1 MTTRRNPENG
11 GSPPRLSES
20 PIEDEG
26 VRRQLAQLF
35 GESLFG
41 PWPQLQHDAGRW
53 RQGGR
58 SRRWLWKL
66 SILVTLVAAAVG
78 LHSLVQPGLK
88 HQVNDQRGRYA
99 QELKTFLNDGDL
111 ERASQYVPLVEGYAG
126 GEQKRDIDPK
136 DAHLDLIVATE
147 AALYRYF
154 DGSPERL
161 RRIQPYLDDTGQG
174 SPLRQ
179 IANLTVLSRQERA
192 ARLAVLERLR
202 NDLPD
207 NNELEY
213 LLATALEYKSD
224 AQSSRRAWE
233 RSAKLE
239 PAWLGH
245 RFEQAWFE
253 LHQDRAPAAQQIA
266 SQMLRVD
273 PDSPWSKLAAGVF
286 ALPKNIA
293 VTSIRGDAAAPIATP
308 VEIYVEMLVQGILAA
323 SRNDFSRAKERLTD
337 ASAAIHYQAPF
348 LFDAF
353 DWCVDENEPALAREL
368 SSMPQWPRNS
378 KVAIAKLERLSNL
391 QPTQRK
397 EPASATAH
405 TLGALALPP
414 EYASTKSP
422 SSPKPGKGPA
432 NRQPTK

>member
-11 GSPPRLSES
+11 SPPRVSES

-26 VRRQLAQLF
+26 VRQQLAELF
-35 GESLFG
+35 GKSLFG
-41 PWPQLQHDAGRW
+41 PWPQLQHDAGKW

-66 SILVTLVAAAVG
+66 SILVTLVAAAFG

-88 HQVNDQRGRYA
+88 HQVDDQRGRCA
-99 QELKTFLNDGDL
+99 QELKTFLNDGNL
-111 ERASQYVPLVEGYAG
+111 ERASQYVPLVEGHAG

-147 AALYRYF
+147 AALYRYY

-161 RRIQPYLDDTGQG
+161 RRILPYLDNSGQA
-174 SPLRQ
+174 SALRK
-179 IANLTVLSRQERA
+179 IANLTVLSREERA
-192 ARLAVLERLR
+192 AKLESLEGLR

-213 LLATALEYKSD
+213 LLATALEYKHD

-245 RFEQAWFE
+245 RFEHAWFE

-273 PDSPWSKLAAGVF
+273 PDSPWSKLAAGAF
-286 ALPKNIA
+286 LLPKNIA
-293 VTSIRGDAAAPIATP
+293 VTSIRGDAAAPVATP

-323 SRNDFSRAKERLTD
+323 SRNDFSRAKERLAD
-337 ASAAIHYQAPF
+337 AFAAIYYQAPF

-368 SSMPQWPRNS
+368 SNMPQWPRNS

-391 QPTQRK
+391 QPIQRK
-397 EPASATAH
+397 EPASAPVR
-405 TLGALALPP
+405 TLGALAQPP
-414 EYASTKSP
+414 EHASTKSP

-432 NRQPTK
+432 HQQPTK

>member
-1 MTTRRNPENG
+1 MTTRH
-11 GSPPRLSES
+11 SPGHEDSELRPSES

-41 PWPQLQHDAGRW
+41 PWPQLRHDAGKS
-53 RQGGR
+53 RQGHS
-58 SRRWLWKL
+58 SRRWVWKL
-66 SILVTLVAAAVG
+66 SIMAALAAAAFG

-88 HQVNDQRGRYA
+88 HQLDDQRGRSA
-99 QELKTFLNDGDL
+99 QELKTFISDGNL
-111 ERASQYVPLVEGYAG
+111 ERASQYLPLVEGHSG
-126 GEQKRDIDPK
+126 GEQRTDIDPK

-161 RRIQPYLDDTGQG
+161 RRIRPFLDDTVQA

-179 IANLTVLSRQERA
+179 IAKLTVMSRRERA
-192 ARLAVLERLR
+192 AGLGLLERLR

-213 LLATALEYKSD
+213 LLATALENKND
-224 AQSSRRAWE
+224 TQSSRQAWE
-233 RSAKLE
+233 HSANLE

-253 LHQDRAPAAQQIA
+253 LRQDRAPAAQQIA

-273 PDSPWSKLAAGVF
+273 PDSPWSKLAINIF
-286 ALPKNIA
+286 ALPKDVVVA
-293 VTSIRGDAAAPIATP
+293 SIRGDAAAPLATP
-308 VEIYVEMLVQGILAA
+308 VEIHFENLLQGILAA
-323 SRNDFSRAKERLTD
+323 RRNDFGQARQLLTN
-337 ASAAIHYQAPF
+337 AAAAIQYQPAF

-353 DWCVDENEPALAREL
+353 DWCLNEDEPDLAREL
-368 SSMPQWPRNS
+368 TNLPQWPRDS
-378 KVAIAKLERLSNL
+378 KVAGTKLERFSS
-391 QPTQRK
+391 
-397 EPASATAH
+397 PAS
-405 TLGALALPP
+405 
-414 EYASTKSP
+414 
-422 SSPKPGKGPA
+422 GKGPEG
-432 NRQPTK
+432 RQLKKQSSSPRFRYKSP